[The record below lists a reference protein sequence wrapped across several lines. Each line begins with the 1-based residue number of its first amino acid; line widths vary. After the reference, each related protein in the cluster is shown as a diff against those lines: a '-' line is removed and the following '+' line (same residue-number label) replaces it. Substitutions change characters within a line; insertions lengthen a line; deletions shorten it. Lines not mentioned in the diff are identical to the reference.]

1 MNTKIRMQELRKV
14 FPSDA
19 DSADPSA
26 RIARLCVLYE
36 DLRIE
41 LMAIAQKS
49 IRVLDATDRRYT
61 KNYFL
66 RRSIGTLVE
75 FAEGLRLLDESRE
88 FNGIKASFPSEIGE
102 RWNAAVVF
110 FKDNK
115 DFLQKIR
122 NDIGGHFGEEAARFT
137 ISHVD
142 ANAIGKIEIRG
153 KQIYL
158 HFAGELAATAAARHL
173 PGRDSQ
179 QKFSALMKKCVA
191 GYKQATTCVH
201 SIVAIYLWDKFG

>member
-1 MNTKIRMQELRKV
+1 MNTKIRMRELRKV
-14 FPSDA
+14 FPA
-19 DSADPSA
+19 DVNSRDLSA
-26 RIARLCVLYE
+26 RIVRLCVLYE

-66 RRSIGTLVE
+66 RRSIATLFE
-75 FAEGLRLLDESRE
+75 FAEGLRLLNDSKE
-88 FNGIKASFPSEIGE
+88 FSGVIASFPQDIRE
-102 RWNAAVVF
+102 RWDAAVGF
-110 FKDNK
+110 FKDNE

-137 ISHVD
+137 ISNLDTD
-142 ANAIGKIEIRG
+142 AVGKIEIKGRH
-153 KQIYL
+153 IHL
-158 HFAGELAATAAARHL
+158 HFAGELAATATSRHL
-173 PGRDSQ
+173 PGRNSQ
-179 QKFSALMKKCVA
+179 EKFSALLQKCVA

-201 SIVAIYLWDKFG
+201 SLAVVYLWSKFG

>member
-1 MNTKIRMQELRKV
+1 
-14 FPSDA
+14 
-19 DSADPSA
+19 
-26 RIARLCVLYE
+26 VLYE

-75 FAEGLRLLDESRE
+75 FAEGLRLLDESKE
-88 FNGIKASFPSEIGE
+88 FNGIKASFPPDIGE
-102 RWNAAVVF
+102 RWNAAVAF

-137 ISHVD
+137 ISHLDTD
-142 ANAIGKIEIRG
+142 AVGKMEIRG
-153 KQIYL
+153 RHIHL

-173 PGRDSQ
+173 PGRDGQ
-179 QKFSALMKKCVA
+179 QKFGALMKKCVA

-201 SIVAIYLWDKFG
+201 SIAVIHLWARFGR